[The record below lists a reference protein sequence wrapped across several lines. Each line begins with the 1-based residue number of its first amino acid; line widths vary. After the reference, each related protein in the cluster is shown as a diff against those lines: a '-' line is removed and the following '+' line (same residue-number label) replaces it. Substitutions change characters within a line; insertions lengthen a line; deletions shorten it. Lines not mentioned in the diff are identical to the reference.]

1 MGNVDRRIWRICALV
16 FRELNSDTSCVI
28 VVCTWKQTLTRSIV
42 QFEVVY
48 RLYKL
53 VLEKGI
59 VLCIVRKKGLEQG
72 NVDRF
77 LRKSFP
83 PRFK

>member
-16 FRELNSDTSCVI
+16 FRELNSDTSCVIDI

-53 VLEKGI
+53 VL
-59 VLCIVRKKGLEQG
+59 
-72 NVDRF
+72 
-77 LRKSFP
+77 
-83 PRFK
+83 

>member
-53 VLEKGI
+53 VL
-59 VLCIVRKKGLEQG
+59 
-72 NVDRF
+72 
-77 LRKSFP
+77 
-83 PRFK
+83 